1 MLTANDLPG
10 MKRRRS
16 ILTSLFKCIILIAL
30 LFSFTANTHSQT
42 KEAKDDRWKY
52 VCYDINDVST
62 KYYYDSET
70 VNYIS
75 TNQVDVYLKIVSP
88 KKQQILLLEIACA
101 SNMFHLIE
109 SPFDKLGPFDT
120 PGKRVKTVYIA
131 GKWRIIPPDSEVYL
145 LSKLICK

>member
-1 MLTANDLPG
+1 MI
-10 MKRRRS
+10 R
-16 ILTSLFKCIILIAL
+16 LFTYIFTITL
-30 LFSFTANTHSQT
+30 LFSFVASTYSQT
-42 KEAKDDRWKY
+42 KETQNDRWKY
-52 VCYDINDVST
+52 ICYDIKDVST
-62 KYYYDSET
+62 KYYYDTET
-70 VNYIS
+70 VTYIS
-75 TNQVDVYLKIVSP
+75 TNQVDVWLKIASP
-88 KKQQILLLEIACA
+88 GKQQLLLLEIACA